1 MDQIREVDKLFHQ
14 ITDKLPMIYDIPG
27 EVSETGYVT
36 NPDGTAII
44 SSDND
49 VEEIANLF
57 DQLYGTGICQTG
69 RYEREDGFDFDD
81 AYVGLYYVS
90 IA

>member
-1 MDQIREVDKLFHQ
+1 M
-14 ITDKLPMIYDIPG
+14 LPMIYDISG
-27 EVSETGYVT
+27 EVSEVGYVT

-49 VEEIANLF
+49 IEQIANLF
-57 DQLYGTGICQTG
+57 DQLYGIRTCQTG